1 MTGKDFFDIVKDF
14 IVNFGW
20 TKGVFT
26 IFFFLSHYW
35 LYKSN
40 ERRVREKQNEIDRLA
55 QDNREY
61 RTVYLKQLDAGFN
74 YTKKKG
80 KIS

>member
-1 MTGKDFFDIVKDF
+1 MKEFFEIVKGF
-14 IVNFGW
+14 ISGFGW

-26 IFFFLSHYW
+26 IFFFLSHY
-35 LYKSN
+35 YYYRTN
-40 ERRVREKQNEIDRLA
+40 EKRIKEKQNEIDRLA

-61 RTVYLKQLDAGFN
+61 RTVYLKQLDTNFN

-80 KIS
+80 KTT